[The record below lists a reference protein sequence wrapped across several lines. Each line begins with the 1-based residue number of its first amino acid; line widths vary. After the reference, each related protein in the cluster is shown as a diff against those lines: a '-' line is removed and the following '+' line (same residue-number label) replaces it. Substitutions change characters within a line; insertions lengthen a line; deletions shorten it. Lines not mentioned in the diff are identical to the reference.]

1 MARKNIFRS
10 VAGICAV
17 AALASCS
24 TTTPQQ
30 AASTPA
36 PPAGSASATPAPG
49 SAGSPSSAAPS
60 AAAGAPEAAGSVG
73 SPGAEPVSGE
83 AIMAE
88 ALRAV
93 DGMTEFEVGVL
104 RTNNSSG
111 LDDWA
116 SRLSVNELV
125 QRYDGDKVLD
135 YTINGQPPNK
145 ASLAP
150 LSKDDMRFLIRS
162 ADYGAENER
171 GVVSGELRQG
181 TKLPSLGTQ
190 LMDTCAQDGDWVILA
205 GSVGYNRRTGVIEYV
220 DYMVESPDFTQ
231 EVRGPDGQAREENM
245 ACRTVWDFHSVNGSV
260 IDKPPA
266 S

>member
-1 MARKNIFRS
+1 MARKNLFRS
-10 VAGICAV
+10 AAGICAV

-24 TTTPQQ
+24 STTTTPP
-30 AASTPA
+30 APSTPA
-36 PPAGSASATPAPG
+36 PAAGSASSAPAP
-49 SAGSPSSAAPS
+49 SAARSLSSAAPS
-60 AAAGAPEAAGSVG
+60 PAAVGEPEVAG
-73 SPGAEPVSGE
+73 SPGAEPAPGD
-83 AIMAE
+83 AITAE

-93 DGMTEFEVGVL
+93 DNITEFEVRVL
-104 RTNNSSG
+104 RTNNRSG

-116 SRLSVNELV
+116 SRFSVNELA

-150 LSKDDMRFLIRS
+150 LSKDDMRLLIRS

-171 GVVSGELRQG
+171 GVVSGILREG

-190 LMDTCAQDGDWVILA
+190 LMDTCAQDGDWFIKA

-220 DYMVESPDFTQ
+220 DYMVETPDFNPQGTL
-231 EVRGPDGQAREENM
+231 RDASAGEEKSQ
-245 ACRTVWDFHSVNGSV
+245 CRSVWDFRSVNGTAL
-260 IDKPPA
+260 DKPPA

>member
-220 DYMVESPDFTQ
+220 DYMVESPDF
-231 EVRGPDGQAREENM
+231 
-245 ACRTVWDFHSVNGSV
+245 
-260 IDKPPA
+260 
-266 S
+266 

>member
-1 MARKNIFRS
+1 MARKNFFRS

-24 TTTPQQ
+24 STTTPQQ

-36 PPAGSASATPAPG
+36 PPVGSASATPGTGA
-49 SAGSPSSAAPS
+49 AGSQSSTAPS
-60 AAAGAPEAAGSVG
+60 AAAGAPGKAGSA
-73 SPGAEPVSGE
+73 GAESASGE

-231 EVRGPDGQAREENM
+231 EVRGPDGQAREENK
-245 ACRTVWDFHSVNGSV
+245 ACRTVWDFRSVNGSV

>member
-24 TTTPQQ
+24 STTTPQQ

-36 PPAGSASATPAPG
+36 PSAGSASATPTAG
-49 SAGSPSSAAPS
+49 AAGSSSNAAPS
-60 AAAGAPEAAGSVG
+60 PAAAG
-73 SPGAEPVSGE
+73 SPGAEPASGE

-125 QRYDGDKVLD
+125 QRYDGDKVLE

-245 ACRTVWDFHSVNGSV
+245 ACRTVWDFRSVNGSV

>member
-1 MARKNIFRS
+1 
-10 VAGICAV
+10 
-17 AALASCS
+17 
-24 TTTPQQ
+24 
-30 AASTPA
+30 
-36 PPAGSASATPAPG
+36 
-49 SAGSPSSAAPS
+49 
-60 AAAGAPEAAGSVG
+60 
-73 SPGAEPVSGE
+73 
-83 AIMAE
+83 MAE

-162 ADYGAENER
+162 ADYGTENER

-205 GSVGYNRRTGVIEYV
+205 GSVGYNRRTGVIEHV

-231 EVRGPDGQAREENM
+231 EVRGPDGRMREENM